1 MTQDQALSV
10 FKDALMIVLKIG
22 GPILAISI
30 LIGLVVSILQ
40 AATQVHEQTLSFV
53 PKLLAI
59 AALLLFAGGWMMNT
73 VIDFAK
79 QLFELMATLG
89 K

>member
-53 PKLLAI
+53 PKL
-59 AALLLFAGGWMMNT
+59 F
-73 VIDFAK
+73 V
-79 QLFELMATLG
+79 
-89 K
+89 